1 MTCLE
6 FVLAA
11 LVAFSTMFVVDAAH
25 FRYVAAVARHDRV
38 RAARW
43 SVLQGA
49 ASAVGFVLAVKVTV
63 WVVLFELAGLWAG
76 SRFEFFRAS
85 APED

>member
-1 MTCLE
+1 VTCLE

-11 LVAFSTMFVVDAAH
+11 VVAFSTMFVVDAAH
-25 FRYVAAVARHDRV
+25 FRYVAAVARRDRI

-63 WVVLFELAGLWAG
+63 WLVLAELVGLWAG
-76 SRFEFFRAS
+76 SRFALFRD
-85 APED
+85 PERED